1 MKDLQPLPP
10 LGMDSSAIDED
21 FRRHLGHTLGCDE
34 KGADDREKY
43 EALALAVRDR
53 LMERWKS
60 TQQGYRNAGCKR
72 AYYLSLEFLMGRA
85 LGNAVLNLGLDN
97 AVNIALYEYGKPS
110 LGANTGFVKQLAPL
124 TNDLDAVSEALFAL
138 HTNGGSEYAGHVIQ
152 DAVKNLAWDKDDASL
167 KMVFIAGNESFSQG
181 PTDFREAISDAAEK
195 GIVVNTI
202 YCGNEG
208 SEEYAGWQEGARLA
222 RGKTMSIDHNAV
234 VQHIASPHDAEI
246 ARLSQELNST
256 YIAYGRGGNEKKAR
270 QVKQDKNVASDM
282 RMSVG
287 RAKSKVSGQYRNSSW
302 DLVDAASEGAD
313 IGEMEEDAL
322 PAEMQGMSKSA
333 RRDHVAKT
341 AKKRKAL
348 ARKLRTLTEK
358 RERFVAKTRKATPAS
373 APTLK
378 EGLMK
383 VATEQ
388 AEAKGYKKK

>member
-1 MKDLQPLPP
+1 MTSKLTTLAILSFLSSFAFGGPSFFLDCAHAKTRPLVQKKGNNKIQVAILLDTSSSMSGLINQTRAELWSLVNELAATERNGAPP
-10 LGMDSSAIDED
+10 E
-21 FRRHLGHTLGCDE
+21 
-34 KGADDREKY
+34 
-43 EALALAVRDR
+43 
-53 LMERWKS
+53 
-60 TQQGYRNAGCKR
+60 
-72 AYYLSLEFLMGRA
+72 LS
-85 LGNAVLNLGLDN
+85 
-97 AVNIALYEYGKPS
+97 IALYEYGKPS

-282 RMSVG
+282 RVSVG

-358 RERFVAKTRKATPAS
+358 RERFVAKTRKAAPAS